1 MERMVLEVALKG
13 DVASLKK
20 LLEEDPLIL
29 ERCMVSVYSN
39 DTPLHVAAMLGYE
52 DFANEILRRK
62 PELAKELNSNQ
73 SSPLHLAAA
82 MGHAG
87 VVRALLLVDRGMLKG
102 RDRDGLTPFHLAAVK
117 GRVEVLKE
125 MMSDDDGE
133 ICSSELSE
141 VMAMDGEKL
150 GESILQMCV
159 KYGQLEALKLLVEM
173 IADRDGGEGVKFLV
187 QRSGIQ
193 VNNGKEIGGG
203 RENSEKYKKKKES
216 WINEMREG
224 LMVAASLL
232 ATMAFQAIVSP
243 PGGLLSETRVIE
255 DAVAAACDWFSCL
268 FGIAFLIYDND
279 NNDAAAPA
287 PAPTYSDKKGYIG
300 ESVMSYYQPI
310 AYQVF
315 VVANTLSF
323 LASLSVIMLL
333 ISGLP
338 LHRKFFM
345 YVMMIT
351 MWVAITAAGFSYVT
365 CLQMITASSPSTWQI
380 TYMLTLTWGSVF
392 AVLAVLIGAGY
403 VIKVTVAIIKWLPTL
418 KNKKKKKKNSSSSML
433 LHQV

>member
-1 MERMVLEVALKG
+1 MERMVFEVALKG

-20 LLEEDPLIL
+20 LLEDDPLIL
-29 ERCMVSVYSN
+29 ERCMVSVYSD

-125 MMSDDDGE
+125 MMSDDHGE

-173 IADRDGGEGVKFLV
+173 IADRDGEAVKFLV
-187 QRSGIQ
+187 QRSRKQ
-193 VNNGKEIGGG
+193 VNGENNGKEMEVIGEVVAR
-203 RENSEKYKKKKES
+203 RENSKEESEKYKKKKES

-232 ATMAFQAIVSP
+232 ATMTFQAIVNP
-243 PGGLLSETRVIE
+243 PGGVLSENRVIIK
-255 DAVAAACDWFSCL
+255 DV
-268 FGIAFLIYDND
+268 
-279 NNDAAAPA
+279 AAPA
-287 PAPTYSDKKGYIG
+287 PAPTSDEKGYTG

-323 LASLSVIMLL
+323 VASLSVILLL

-351 MWVAITAAGFSYVT
+351 MWVAITAAGFSYVV
-365 CLQMITASSPSTWQI
+365 CLQMITASSTSSSSI
-380 TYMLTLTWGSVF
+380 AYIVTLAWDGVF
-392 AVLAVLIGAGY
+392 ALLAVLIGAGFIGD
-403 VIKVTVAIIKWLPTL
+403 VVV
-418 KNKKKKKKNSSSSML
+418 
-433 LHQV
+433 